1 MLPIPHPTHQP
12 TTTKHHH
19 PPANHHY
26 TPLFFPQNFKPHT
39 MCSFLAVTISL
50 ALLQSSLAALIH
62 GTTNIS
68 KGNTINCSDF
78 AAPPVAPPLPVHT
91 ATNPFTKTFPQRP
104 VPTALA
110 KSTKASVKVT
120 QALAKSTQDSTKE
133 VPTWANLFQTSGKIS
148 INSVGVAP
156 TMAKLHL
163 TPPQAQVVLM
173 VRQDLTP
180 VPMAIEESR
189 NLV

>member
-104 VPTALA
+104 VPTGFGQVDP
-110 KSTKASVKVT
+110 SIGQINQGFSQGDPGFGQVNPGFH
-120 QALAKSTQDSTKE
+120 QGG
-133 VPTWANLFQTSGKIS
+133 PNLGQPVSNLG
-148 INSVGVAP
+148 
-156 TMAKLHL
+156 
-163 TPPQAQVVLM
+163 
-173 VRQDLTP
+173 QDLYQFSRGGPNYGQVAFDPTP
-180 VPMAIEESR
+180 SPGGLDGAPGPYTGA
-189 NLV
+189 NGY